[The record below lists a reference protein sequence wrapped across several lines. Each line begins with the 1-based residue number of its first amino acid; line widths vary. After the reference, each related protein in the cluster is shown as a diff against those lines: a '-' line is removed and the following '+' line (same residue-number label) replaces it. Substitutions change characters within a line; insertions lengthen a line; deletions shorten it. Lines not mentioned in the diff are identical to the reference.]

1 MADNIGDN
9 KYNHSVFE
17 DGRIKLKHLQMN
29 GEHVFVDLR
38 KCTGFLTAKADPFVL
53 REDPIIMQVWPQL
66 QKVAEAIN
74 VVDIYDPAT
83 WGSDD

>member
-1 MADNIGDN
+1 MADDIGDN
-9 KYNHSVFE
+9 DYNHFVFE
-17 DGRIKLKHLQMN
+17 EKQIKLRHLQIN
-29 GEHVFVDLR
+29 GDHVFVDLH
-38 KCTGFLTAKADPFVL
+38 KCMGFLSAGANPFVL